1 MSDQQHSPA
10 LGRLVTAPK
19 GVREPKVDKG
29 DTVVVIAH
37 SKPQGGSADG
47 EEEAVDIFVTKI
59 RAYALAVQRAVVCGA
74 NATNEVKRDA
84 LMARAHEPEGIH
96 SVNTKTLGKI
106 LPQGWRAEL
115 LGEGAR
121 PLAEADLDAVKSCDD
136 LVGKAGWAEEPRW
149 DSDGVFKAT
158 KVRVELS
165 KGQIEG
171 TVKLTWK
178 DSAGATACETHGHCF
193 VSSIFT
199 PDSAPDPTQGQSG
212 GQQRQLVDVG
222 GFEAVEQFCSKLPK
236 SSKLTGGDDPKA
248 DLGEL
253 LDVLRAVV
261 PDACETLA
269 SVDPA
274 NARERKRVCQ
284 KAMIQVDAKL
294 QIHVRKTAN
303 PVFMPARDSDWSVAQ
318 VTARLQALLWGPP
331 GSEGYAPPNGINSID
346 PNKHPRLFHLRKN
359 VPETEW
365 HVFMDKALDKLLEP
379 AMRASTTRSSVTALG
394 KVERALE
401 RGGAQ
406 FTAAKIADGQV
417 LLDGDALYDLLEAA
431 SESAGLPQVAS
442 ANAQPTSANRQQVMT
457 SATQQPVIN
466 VMQPDFSGSDGEQ
479 RIRQIILST
488 AVNVFNDPSESRA
501 LGLIAEAAVNAP
513 ANLYSLLGDA
523 PARVQRLLLSG
534 EESSRALNGQVG
546 PEVSTQIGII
556 RGVLD
561 RRMEKAFVGSEQH
574 SSSRVKA
581 VLKKVRLGN
590 IAGASLCAFLDI
602 DAKWSSDDPLQAFA
616 ELDRGNE
623 KFFAAVNRLG
633 HAWGLAQPQF
643 AVQITAFC
651 GRLSEFV
658 RSQIDQGAEWSALS
672 VWYKE
677 LMRRVDSQR
686 RQYELKESTVLRAPP
701 DVDWVEDRSTR
712 YSVDLT
718 SAVAKTSGQR
728 AAREEA
734 KKVAEANAAETKKME
749 KDLIDLKRQLAAR
762 KHDKPDPKKARP
774 DPKRPDTQKTVT
786 PPPPAGVG
794 EYDGRSRKE
803 QEKHLMSTVGTKI
816 VNGVSKYPCIFHFT
830 KSKPKCHNDA
840 KPDDCKGHHVP

>member
-136 LVGKAGWAEEPRW
+136 LVGKVGWAEEPRW

-199 PDSAPDPTQGQSG
+199 PDPAPDPTQGQSG

-294 QIHVRKTAN
+294 QIHVRKTATA
-303 PVFMPARDSDWSVAQ
+303 VFMPARDSDWSVAQ

-331 GSEGYAPPNGINSID
+331 GSEGYAPLTVDRTRPCASI
-346 PNKHPRLFHLRKN
+346 
-359 VPETEW
+359 
-365 HVFMDKALDKLLEP
+365 
-379 AMRASTTRSSVTALG
+379 
-394 KVERALE
+394 
-401 RGGAQ
+401 
-406 FTAAKIADGQV
+406 
-417 LLDGDALYDLLEAA
+417 
-431 SESAGLPQVAS
+431 
-442 ANAQPTSANRQQVMT
+442 
-457 SATQQPVIN
+457 
-466 VMQPDFSGSDGEQ
+466 
-479 RIRQIILST
+479 
-488 AVNVFNDPSESRA
+488 
-501 LGLIAEAAVNAP
+501 
-513 ANLYSLLGDA
+513 
-523 PARVQRLLLSG
+523 
-534 EESSRALNGQVG
+534 
-546 PEVSTQIGII
+546 
-556 RGVLD
+556 
-561 RRMEKAFVGSEQH
+561 
-574 SSSRVKA
+574 
-581 VLKKVRLGN
+581 
-590 IAGASLCAFLDI
+590 
-602 DAKWSSDDPLQAFA
+602 
-616 ELDRGNE
+616 
-623 KFFAAVNRLG
+623 
-633 HAWGLAQPQF
+633 
-643 AVQITAFC
+643 
-651 GRLSEFV
+651 
-658 RSQIDQGAEWSALS
+658 
-672 VWYKE
+672 
-677 LMRRVDSQR
+677 
-686 RQYELKESTVLRAPP
+686 
-701 DVDWVEDRSTR
+701 
-712 YSVDLT
+712 
-718 SAVAKTSGQR
+718 
-728 AAREEA
+728 
-734 KKVAEANAAETKKME
+734 
-749 KDLIDLKRQLAAR
+749 
-762 KHDKPDPKKARP
+762 
-774 DPKRPDTQKTVT
+774 
-786 PPPPAGVG
+786 
-794 EYDGRSRKE
+794 
-803 QEKHLMSTVGTKI
+803 
-816 VNGVSKYPCIFHFT
+816 
-830 KSKPKCHNDA
+830 
-840 KPDDCKGHHVP
+840 